1 MDMLALILEIF
12 AVMAFFGIAAEIIA
26 LGIEKLEPL
35 MGQGMSG
42 GILLGFLGALP
53 ETVFVI
59 IATLGKSYDIA
70 IGAALGGNIILF
82 TFGIGIVG
90 IAYSRKW
97 KRPIEMKEDY
107 HIELYFLLASTIL
120 LGILVVYGSLGQI
133 SGAILFSLYIIYVA
147 YRYAHAH
154 GRIVKSSTAHG
165 TRSALLRGLAYLAIG
180 AIIIVP
186 LSYVFVGLVS
196 DLSSALLLPALWL
209 ALFIAPLASDLGE
222 NMSGYRIA
230 TRGDGGG
237 STAIVSF
244 IGGKIQNN
252 TMLIGLIG
260 LLAAQP
266 VLLGNAKFDLI
277 AVIAV
282 NLIALAVVSKKRL
295 TLRGSILLV
304 IAYVAIIIGALM
316 Y

>member
-1 MDMLALILEIF
+1 
-12 AVMAFFGIAAEIIA
+12 
-26 LGIEKLEPL
+26 

-59 IATLGKSYDIA
+59 VATLGKSYDIA

-90 IAYSRKW
+90 IAYSMKW
-97 KRPIEMKEDY
+97 KKPIEMKDDY
-107 HIELYFLLASTIL
+107 HIELYFLLASTVL
-120 LGILVVYGSLGQI
+120 LGMLVVYGALGQI
-133 SGAILFSLYIIYVA
+133 SGAILFLLYIIYVA
-147 YRYAHAH
+147 YRYVHAH
-154 GRIVKSSTAHG
+154 GSIIRSSG
-165 TRSALLRGLAYLAIG
+165 THAGRSAMIKGLVYLGVG
-180 AIIIVP
+180 AVIIVP

-230 TRGDGGG
+230 TRGVGGG

-266 VLLGNAKFDLI
+266 VLLGAAKFDLI

-282 NLIALAVVSKKRL
+282 NLIALVVVSKRRL
-295 TLRGSILLV
+295 TLRGSLLLV
-304 IAYVAIIIGALM
+304 LAYAAIIIAALT

>member
-1 MDMLALILEIF
+1 MILLILEII
-12 AVMAFFGIAAEIIA
+12 AVMACFGIAAEVIA
-26 LGIEKLEPL
+26 VGIGKLEPL
-35 MGQGMSG
+35 IGQGMSG

-59 IATLGKSYDIA
+59 IATLSKSYDIA

-82 TFGIGIVG
+82 TLGIGIVG
-90 IAYSRKW
+90 VVYWARW

-120 LGILVVYGSLGQI
+120 LALLAIYGSLGQV
-133 SGAILFSLYIIYVA
+133 SGTVLFALYIFYVA

-154 GRIVKSSTAHG
+154 GDIIKSSG
-165 TRSALLRGLAYLAIG
+165 THEGRSVMIKGLACLAIG
-180 AIIIVP
+180 AIIIIP

-196 DLSSALLLPALWL
+196 DLSSALVLPAMWL

-230 TRGDGGG
+230 VKNRGGG

-260 LLAAQP
+260 ILATQP
-266 VLLGNAKFDLI
+266 VLLGAARFDLI

-282 NLIALAVVSKKRL
+282 NIVALVVVSKRRL
-295 TLRGSILLV
+295 TQTDSFILMLSY
-304 IAYVAIIIGALM
+304 AAIIIAALI